1 MVVDSSALLSIFYK
15 EDDAEII
22 EAKMD
27 RADRLF
33 MSTPTLVEVWVSVL
47 RKLGRDS
54 AVELEELVAR
64 LFIEAVDF
72 NEQDV
77 ALAREAYVTFGRS
90 WHPAKLNLG
99 DCFSYALAMRLGE
112 PLLFKGNDFSQTDV
126 LKA

>member
-15 EDDAEII
+15 EDDAELI

-90 WHPAKLNLG
+90 LHPAKLNLG

>member
-15 EDDAEII
+15 EDDAELI

-77 ALAREAYVTFGRS
+77 ALAREACIRR
-90 WHPAKLNLG
+90 N
-99 DCFSYALAMRLGE
+99 
-112 PLLFKGNDFSQTDV
+112 
-126 LKA
+126 